1 MTGDD
6 ALIRSY
12 RYTRWKAP
20 WILRWNSK
28 SHQKRVEKETQRERV
43 KKKWILCDCGVGY
56 GVAIPI
62 ANASWMLFV
71 NWQRVSIY

>member
-1 MTGDD
+1 MMRWYAVIVILGEKHHEYCDE
-6 ALIRSY
+6 IRKA
-12 RYTRWKAP
+12 TRKE
-20 WILRWNSK
+20 LK
-28 SHQKRVEKETQRERV
+28 KRHRERERV